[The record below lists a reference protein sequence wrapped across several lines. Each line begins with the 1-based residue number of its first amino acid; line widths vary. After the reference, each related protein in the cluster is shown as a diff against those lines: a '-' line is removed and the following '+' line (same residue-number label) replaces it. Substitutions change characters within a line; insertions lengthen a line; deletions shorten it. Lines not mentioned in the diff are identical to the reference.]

1 MSFLAEINY
10 GDVIGFISLFII
22 GVLFLIGNILIKIED
37 DFRLKKIGYFILG
50 IAITICIFGLLIWIN
65 FIESNL

>member
-22 GVLFLIGNILIKIED
+22 GMLFLIGNILIKVKD
-37 DFRLKKIGYFILG
+37 NFRLKKIGYFVLG
-50 IAITICIFGLLIWIN
+50 IATTICIFGLLIWIN
-65 FIESNL
+65 FVETNL